1 MPVNFA
7 DEVFNLELEAERA
20 DVDISV
26 VNRLLELYATAIEY
40 YETIKSDKYTI
51 FKNKTRSLLLKQN
64 VNLAM
69 DKAQ

>member
-1 MPVNFA
+1 MMLHF
-7 DEVFNLELEAERA
+7 E
-20 DVDISV
+20 SKQQ
-26 VNRLLELYATAIEY
+26 TAIEY

-69 DKAQ
+69 DKAQQDLKTE